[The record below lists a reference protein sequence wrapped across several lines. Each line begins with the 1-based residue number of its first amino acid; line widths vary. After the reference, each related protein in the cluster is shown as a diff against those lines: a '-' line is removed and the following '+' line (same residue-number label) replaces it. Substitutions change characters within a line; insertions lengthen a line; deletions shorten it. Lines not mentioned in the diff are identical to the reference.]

1 MNSMRLF
8 KRAKTVLVVTVSLLG
23 CFELFPS
30 KCFAAVANTALLK
43 AKHEADAKG
52 LTFITSH
59 DEIISKAKTEAKL
72 RVMTGLLGSV
82 KGTTEAFRKRY
93 PFIDLQDI
101 RTIRSGE
108 NAQQA
113 FLEINA
119 GTAKQWD
126 VARTYTDQ
134 YSEYLP
140 HLWKID
146 LLGMAEQGT
155 ISIPPK
161 MIDPTNRNV
170 VALLSRFQVT
180 AYNKDLIP
188 TNQVP
193 KTWEDVLKPEFK
205 GKKFAVDIRSQEL
218 ASLVPVWG
226 LENVLDFAR
235 KIAAQQPIWVR
246 GGTRELVSVA
256 SGEIP
261 MFLGPN
267 YSSVIGV
274 QRKDRVGKLDFAILE
289 PVPVRIGTEQAI
301 LATSNN
307 RHAALLWLEFMAS
320 PEAQKLIDEHEPL
333 SSSFHVRGS
342 EVEQKLRGKKMSVVS
357 WEENQ
362 KMEQWISRIVEAFGF
377 PRAQAK

>member
-1 MNSMRLF
+1 M
-8 KRAKTVLVVTVSLLG
+8 
-23 CFELFPS
+23 
-30 KCFAAVANTALLK
+30 
-43 AKHEADAKG
+43 
-52 LTFITSH
+52 
-59 DEIISKAKTEAKL
+59 
-72 RVMTGLLGSV
+72 
-82 KGTTEAFRKRY
+82 
-93 PFIDLQDI
+93 QDI

>member
-1 MNSMRLF
+1 MSLLRGV
-8 KRAKTVLVVTVSLLG
+8 RTVLVATGLFISL
-23 CFELFPS
+23 FAF
-30 KCFAAVANTALLK
+30 FAAKCSAAFANTALPK
-43 AKHEADAKG
+43 AKHESDAKE
-52 LTFITSH
+52 LVLIKSH
-59 DEIISKAKTEAKL
+59 DEILTKAKIEAKL

-82 KGTTEAFRKRY
+82 KATTEAFRRKY
-93 PFIDLQDI
+93 PFIDFQEI

-113 FLEINA
+113 FLEISA
-119 GTAKQWD
+119 GTAKRWD
-126 VARTYTDQ
+126 IARTYTDQ

-140 HLWKID
+140 HLWKVD
-146 LLGMAEQGT
+146 LLSMAEQGT
-155 ISIPPK
+155 ISIPPR

-188 TNQVP
+188 SNQVP

-205 GKKFAVDIRSQEL
+205 GKKFAVDVRSQEL
-218 ASLVPVWG
+218 ASLVPAWG
-226 LENVLDFAR
+226 LDKVLDFAR
-235 KIAAQQPIWVR
+235 KLAAQQPIWVR

-267 YSSVIGV
+267 YGSVIGV
-274 QRKDRVGKLDFAILE
+274 QRKDRAGKLDFAILE
-289 PVPVRIGTEQAI
+289 PVPVRVGTEQAI

-307 RHAALLWLEFMAS
+307 PHTALLWLEFMAS
-320 PEAQKLIDEHEPL
+320 REAQKLIDQNEPL
-333 SSSFHVRGS
+333 SSSFHVQGS
-342 EVEQKLRGKKMSVVS
+342 EVEQKLKGKKLSIVS

-362 KMEQWISRIVEAFGF
+362 KMEQWISKIVEAFGF
-377 PRAQAK
+377 PRAEAK